1 MMHVGT
7 GCGGMFPPLQKYR
20 QIGIALLYPDTYFC
34 DKNRTMKKILLYAC
48 MVLVCVMATAHEN
61 DGEIREKATVRG
73 HVVNMETQ
81 ERLPFL
87 IVSLKGTM
95 IGTSTDESGAYVLR
109 DVPAGKFII
118 EASAIGYL
126 TSSKE
131 IQIKKGEVLTVN
143 FEVEEDTEE
152 IDEVV
157 VSANR
162 METSR
167 RMAPTLV
174 NVMNSKIFEDTH
186 SACLAEGLNFQPGL
200 RVETDCQNCGF
211 KQVRMNGLDGHYS
224 QILIDSRPVF
234 SALAGVY
241 GLDQIPTNMIDR
253 VEVMRGG
260 GSALF
265 GSSAIGGTIN
275 IITKEPTRNSSEI
288 SHTLTGI
295 GDFGAFENNT
305 NVNSSFITP
314 DNKLGIA
321 VFSQI
326 RNRGGYDH
334 DGDGFTEMPRLKNQ
348 MIGMKTFLKTG
359 DYSKLSFEYHHM
371 HEYRRGGNLI
381 DRPPHEA
388 DIAEEIKHDIN
399 SGNIN
404 FNYLSPNMRNK
415 LNAYAS
421 AQNISRD
428 SYYGSRQNLQAYGA
442 TKDLTWVVGSQY
454 DHRFHHLLFMPA
466 DLTMGLEFNQDRLHD
481 DMWGYNRKVDQ
492 IVGIG
497 SFFFQNE
504 WKNERFSLLVGGR
517 MDKHNMLKNVI
528 FSPRVNLRYNPTQNV
543 NFRASYST
551 GFRAPQAFDEDLHIE
566 AVGDGVMAFIR
577 ASENLKEEKSYS
589 VNLSADM
596 YKNWDDWKASLLV
609 EGFFTRLNNVFA
621 FEEKTEGDKLYKY
634 RINESGA
641 NVYGGIIEGKIAW
654 KSAFQLQ
661 AGGTIQRAEYLK
673 ARTWSEDSTLP
684 AEKRMFRT
692 PNVYG
697 YFTLSATPLKNWDV
711 ALSGNYTGSMLVEH
725 HKGVIASDRTEK
737 TGNFMEINLKTSYD
751 IKLYKNVILE
761 FNTGIQNLFNAY
773 QRDFDK
779 GPDRDS
785 NYIYGPGNPRMFFF
799 GVKLRY

>member
-1 MMHVGT
+1 
-7 GCGGMFPPLQKYR
+7 
-20 QIGIALLYPDTYFC
+20 
-34 DKNRTMKKILLYAC
+34 MKKILLYAYA
-48 MVLVCVMATAHEN
+48 VLVCVMATAHEN
-61 DGEIREKATVRG
+61 DSGIREKATVRG
-73 HVVNMETQ
+73 HVVNMVTQ

-87 IVSLKGTM
+87 MVSLKGTM

-109 DVPAGKFII
+109 NVPEGKFII

-157 VSANR
+157 ISANR
-162 METSR
+162 METTR

-174 NVMNSKIFEDTH
+174 SVMTSKLFDNTH
-186 SACLAEGLNFQPGL
+186 SSCLAEGLNFQPGL
-200 RVETDCQNCGF
+200 RVETNCQNCGF

-288 SHTLTGI
+288 SHTISGI
-295 GDFGAFENNT
+295 GQFDAFENNT

-326 RNRGGYDH
+326 RDRDGYDY
-334 DGDGFTEMPRLKNQ
+334 DDDGFTEMPRLKNQ
-348 MIGMKTFLKTG
+348 MVGMKTFLKTG

-399 SGNIN
+399 SGNLN
-404 FNYLSPNMRNK
+404 FQYLSPNTRHK

-421 AQNISRD
+421 AQHIGRN
-428 SYYGSRQNLQAYGA
+428 SYYGSGQNLNAYGN

-454 DHRFHHLLFMPA
+454 DYRFHHLLFMPA
-466 DLTMGLEFNQDRLHD
+466 DMTMGLEFNQDRLHD
-481 DMWGYNRKVDQ
+481 DMWGYNRKIDQ
-492 IVGIG
+492 IAGIG

-504 WKNERFSLLVGGR
+504 WKNEQFNLLVGIR
-517 MDKHNMLKNVI
+517 LDKHNMLKKVI
-528 FSPRVNLRYNPTQNV
+528 FCPRINLRYNPMKNV
-543 NFRASYST
+543 NLRASYST

-566 AVGDGVMAFIR
+566 AVGGVMAFIR
-577 ASENLKEEKSYS
+577 LSDGLKEEKSHS
-589 VNLSADM
+589 FNLSADL
-596 YKNWDDWKASLLV
+596 YKDWSNWKTNLLV
-609 EGFFTRLNNVFA
+609 EGFFTRLNDIFA

-634 RINESGA
+634 RKNESGA
-641 NVYGGIIEGKIAW
+641 NVYGGIIECKIAW
-654 KSAFQLQ
+654 KKYFQLQ
-661 AGGTIQRAEYLK
+661 AGGTIQHAEYLE
-673 ARTWSEDSTLP
+673 ARTWSENSSLP

-692 PNVYG
+692 PNIYG
-697 YFTLSATPLKNWDV
+697 YFSLSSSPLEGWDV
-711 ALSGNYTGSMLVEH
+711 SMSGNYTGSMLVEH

-737 TGNFMEINLKTSYD
+737 TGRFMEINLKTSYD

-761 FNTGIQNLFNAY
+761 LNIGLQNLFNAY

-785 NYIYGPGNPRMFFF
+785 NYIYGPGNPRIFFF